1 MSAVVNELARE
12 LARMPGVPQRLLAVH
27 VSDGHGRC
35 RACTASGTGLPGASW
50 PCALHFYASAAEEIR
65 RQQAGARGPR

>member
-1 MSAVVNELARE
+1 MSALVNELAWE

-35 RACTASGTGLPGASW
+35 RACTASGTGLPDAKW
-50 PCALHFYASAAEEIR
+50 PCALYFYASAAEEFR
-65 RQQAGARGPR
+65 RQAGAGRSR